1 MPDLRIVAPELGID
15 VLELR
20 IVAPELGI
28 DVLELRI
35 VAPELRVDA
44 PVSGGGVPRSR
55 KGRNLRF

>member
-1 MPDLRIVAPELGID
+1 M
-15 VLELR
+15 LELR

-35 VAPELRVDA
+35 VAPELRIDA
-44 PVSGGGVPRSR
+44 PVSGRGVPHSR